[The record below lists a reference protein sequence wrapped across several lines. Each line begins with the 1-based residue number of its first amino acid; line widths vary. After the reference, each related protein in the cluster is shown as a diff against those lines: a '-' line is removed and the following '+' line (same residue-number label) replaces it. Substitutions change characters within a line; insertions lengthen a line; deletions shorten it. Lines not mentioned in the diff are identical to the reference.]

1 MYDDLWHSID
11 MKGDGVGGGL
21 FTYLTL
27 TTRKLESVGEYSS

>member
-1 MYDDLWHSID
+1 MICGVD